1 MKKIINLLVGT
12 QDDILR
18 VDQFIKKYEK
28 DLSRS
33 KIKNLI
39 LQKNLSINNKL
50 NDDPSKKIKINDKI
64 SLIIPEPEE
73 VNLKPFE
80 YKIEII
86 YEDNDLLV
94 LNKKADIS
102 MHPGA
107 GNKDRT
113 LVNALINYKKKLS
126 NINGELRPGIVHRID
141 RHTSGLVV
149 IAKNNFTHE
158 NLSNQFSEHSIE
170 RKYQTLVWG
179 KLRPSKGRIET
190 LITRSSKNRQLMSV
204 SLSKGKNSITNYKTL
219 EIFEKQNIPTFSLIE
234 CKLETGRTHQI
245 RAHFKSIGHPLFND
259 QDYGGS
265 SILKGTTFTKYK
277 QFVNNAFKVC
287 PRQALH
293 ADSLGFLHPRSGKEI
308 FFKID
313 LPNDMQT
320 LINKWRKYSQHINF

>member
-18 VDQFIKKYEK
+18 VDQFINKYEK

-39 LQKNLSINNKL
+39 LKKNLSINNKL

-86 YEDNDLLV
+86 YEDDDLLV
-94 LNKKADIS
+94 LDKKADIS

-141 RHTSGLVV
+141 KHTSGLVV

-179 KLRPSKGRIET
+179 KLRPSNGRIET

-219 EIFEKQNIPTFSLIE
+219 EIFEKETVPTFSLIE

-245 RAHFKSIGHPLFND
+245 RVHMSYKGNNIVGD
-259 QDYGGS
+259 Q
-265 SILKGTTFTKYK
+265 KYK
-277 QFVNNAFKVC
+277 KKFKKIKNINKDLEKKIINLDRQF
-287 PRQALH
+287 LH
-293 ADSLGFLHPRSGKEI
+293 AISLGFTHPTKNKRMN
-308 FFKID
+308 FKSK
-313 LPNDMQT
+313 LPND
-320 LINKWRKYSQHINF
+320 LENILKSLRNA

>member
-18 VDQFIKKYEK
+18 VDQFINKYEK

-39 LQKNLSINNKL
+39 LKKNLSINNKL

-141 RHTSGLVV
+141 KHTSGLVV

-179 KLRPSKGRIET
+179 KLRPSNGKIET

-219 EIFEKQNIPTFSLIE
+219 EIFEKETVPTFSLIE

-245 RAHFKSIGHPLFND
+245 RVHMSYKGNNIVGD
-259 QDYGGS
+259 Q
-265 SILKGTTFTKYK
+265 KYK
-277 QFVNNAFKVC
+277 KKFKKIKNINKDLEKKIMRLDRQF
-287 PRQALH
+287 LH
-293 ADSLGFLHPRSGKEI
+293 AVSLGFTHPTKNKRMN
-308 FFKID
+308 FKSK
-313 LPNDMQT
+313 LPND
-320 LINKWRKYSQHINF
+320 LENILKSLRNA

>member
-1 MKKIINLLVGT
+1 MKKIINLLVET

-18 VDQFIKKYEK
+18 VDQFINKYEK

-39 LQKNLSINNKL
+39 LKKNLSINNKL

-107 GNKDRT
+107 GNKDKT

-141 RHTSGLVV
+141 KHTSGLVV

-179 KLRPSKGRIET
+179 KLRPSNGRIET

-219 EIFEKQNIPTFSLIE
+219 EIFEKETVPTFSLIE

-245 RAHFKSIGHPLFND
+245 RVHMSYKGNNIVGD
-259 QDYGGS
+259 Q
-265 SILKGTTFTKYK
+265 KYK
-277 QFVNNAFKVC
+277 KKFKKIKNINKNLEKKIMNLDRQF
-287 PRQALH
+287 LH
-293 ADSLGFLHPRSGKEI
+293 AVSLGFTHPTKNKRMN
-308 FFKID
+308 FKSK
-313 LPNDMQT
+313 LPND
-320 LINKWRKYSQHINF
+320 LENILKSLRNA

>member
-18 VDQFIKKYEK
+18 VDQFINKYEK

-39 LQKNLSINNKL
+39 LKKNLSINNKL
-50 NDDPSKKIKINDKI
+50 NDDPSKKTKINDKI

-86 YEDNDLLV
+86 YEDDDLLV
-94 LNKKADIS
+94 LDKKADIS

-107 GNKDRT
+107 GNKDKT

-126 NINGELRPGIVHRID
+126 NISGELRPGIVHRID
-141 RHTSGLVV
+141 KHTSGLVV
-149 IAKNNFTHE
+149 IAKNNFAHE

-179 KLRPSKGRIET
+179 KLRPSNGKIET

-219 EIFEKQNIPTFSLIE
+219 EIFEKETVPTFSLIE

-245 RAHFKSIGHPLFND
+245 RVHMGYRGNNIVGD
-259 QDYGGS
+259 Q
-265 SILKGTTFTKYK
+265 KYK
-277 QFVNNAFKVC
+277 KKFKKIKNINKHLEKKIMNLDRQF
-287 PRQALH
+287 LH
-293 ADSLGFLHPRSGKEI
+293 AVSLGFTHPTKNIRMN
-308 FFKID
+308 FKSK
-313 LPNDMQT
+313 LPND
-320 LINKWRKYSQHINF
+320 LENIL

>member
-18 VDQFIKKYEK
+18 VDQFINKYEK

-39 LQKNLSINNKL
+39 LKKNLSINNKL

-80 YKIEII
+80 YKIDII

-141 RHTSGLVV
+141 KHTSGLVV

-179 KLRPSKGRIET
+179 KLRPSNGRIET

-219 EIFEKQNIPTFSLIE
+219 EIFEKETVPTFSLIE

-245 RAHFKSIGHPLFND
+245 RVHMSYKGNNIVGD
-259 QDYGGS
+259 Q
-265 SILKGTTFTKYK
+265 KYK
-277 QFVNNAFKVC
+277 KKFKKIKNINKELEKKIMNLDRQF
-287 PRQALH
+287 LH
-293 ADSLGFLHPRSGKEI
+293 AVSLGFTHPTKNKRMN
-308 FFKID
+308 FKSK
-313 LPNDMQT
+313 LPND
-320 LINKWRKYSQHINF
+320 LENILKSLRNA

>member
-18 VDQFIKKYEK
+18 VDQFINKYEK

-39 LQKNLSINNKL
+39 LKKNLSINNKL

-86 YEDNDLLV
+86 YEDDDLLV
-94 LNKKADIS
+94 LDKKADIS

-107 GNKDRT
+107 GNKDKT

-141 RHTSGLVV
+141 KHTSGLVV
-149 IAKNNFTHE
+149 IAKNNFSHE

-179 KLRPSKGRIET
+179 KLRPSNGKIET

-204 SLSKGKNSITNYKTL
+204 SFSKGKNSITNYKTL
-219 EIFEKQNIPTFSLIE
+219 EIFEKETVPTFSLIE

-245 RAHFKSIGHPLFND
+245 RVHMSYKGNNIVGD
-259 QDYGGS
+259 Q
-265 SILKGTTFTKYK
+265 KYK
-277 QFVNNAFKVC
+277 KKFKKIKNINKDLEKKIINLDRQF
-287 PRQALH
+287 LH
-293 ADSLGFLHPRSGKEI
+293 AVSLGFTHPTKNKRMN
-308 FFKID
+308 FKSK
-313 LPNDMQT
+313 LPND
-320 LINKWRKYSQHINF
+320 LENILKNLRNA

>member
-18 VDQFIKKYEK
+18 VDQFINKYEK

-39 LQKNLSINNKL
+39 LKKNLSINNKL
-50 NDDPSKKIKINDKI
+50 NDDPSKKTKINDKI

-141 RHTSGLVV
+141 KHTSGLVV

-179 KLRPSKGRIET
+179 KLRPSNGKIET

-219 EIFEKQNIPTFSLIE
+219 EIFEKETVPTFSLIE

-245 RAHFKSIGHPLFND
+245 RVHMSYKGNNIVGD
-259 QDYGGS
+259 Q
-265 SILKGTTFTKYK
+265 KYK
-277 QFVNNAFKVC
+277 KKFKKIKNINKDLEKKIMNLDRQF
-287 PRQALH
+287 LH
-293 ADSLGFLHPRSGKEI
+293 AVSLGFSHPTKNKRMN
-308 FFKID
+308 FKSK
-313 LPNDMQT
+313 LPND
-320 LINKWRKYSQHINF
+320 LENILKSLRNA

>member
-12 QDDILR
+12 QDNILR
-18 VDQFIKKYEK
+18 VDQFINKYEK

-39 LQKNLSINNKL
+39 LKKNLSINNKL

-107 GNKDRT
+107 GNKDKT

-141 RHTSGLVV
+141 KHTSGLVV

-179 KLRPSKGRIET
+179 KLRPSNGKIET
-190 LITRSSKNRQLMSV
+190 FITRNSKNRQLMSV
-204 SLSKGKNSITNYKTL
+204 SLSKGKNSITNYRTL
-219 EIFEKQNIPTFSLIE
+219 EIFEKDTVPTFSLIE

-245 RAHFKSIGHPLFND
+245 RVHMSYKGNNIVGD
-259 QDYGGS
+259 Q
-265 SILKGTTFTKYK
+265 KYK
-277 QFVNNAFKVC
+277 KKFKKIKNINKDLEKKIMNLDRQF
-287 PRQALH
+287 LH
-293 ADSLGFLHPRSGKEI
+293 AVSLGFTHPTKNKRMN
-308 FFKID
+308 FKSK
-313 LPNDMQT
+313 LPND
-320 LINKWRKYSQHINF
+320 LENILKSLRNA

>member
-1 MKKIINLLVGT
+1 MKKIINLLART

-18 VDQFIKKYEK
+18 VDQFINKYEK

-39 LQKNLSINNKL
+39 LKKNLSINNKL

-141 RHTSGLVV
+141 KHTSGLVV

-179 KLRPSKGRIET
+179 KLRPSNGKIET

-219 EIFEKQNIPTFSLIE
+219 EIFEKETVPTFSLIE

-245 RAHFKSIGHPLFND
+245 RVHMSYKGNNIVGD
-259 QDYGGS
+259 Q
-265 SILKGTTFTKYK
+265 KYK
-277 QFVNNAFKVC
+277 KKFKKIKNINKDLEKKIMRLDRQF
-287 PRQALH
+287 LH
-293 ADSLGFLHPRSGKEI
+293 AVSLGFTHPTKNKRMN
-308 FFKID
+308 FKSK
-313 LPNDMQT
+313 LPND
-320 LINKWRKYSQHINF
+320 LENILKSLRNA

>member
-1 MKKIINLLVGT
+1 MKKIINLLVET

-18 VDQFIKKYEK
+18 VDQFINKYEK

-39 LQKNLSINNKL
+39 LKKNLSINNKL
-50 NDDPSKKIKINDKI
+50 NDDPSKKTKINDKI

-141 RHTSGLVV
+141 KHTSGLVV

-179 KLRPSKGRIET
+179 KLRPSNGKIET

-219 EIFEKQNIPTFSLIE
+219 EIFEKETVPTFSLIE

-245 RAHFKSIGHPLFND
+245 RVHMSYKGNNIVGD
-259 QDYGGS
+259 Q
-265 SILKGTTFTKYK
+265 KYK
-277 QFVNNAFKVC
+277 KKFKKIKDINKDLEKKIMNLDRQF
-287 PRQALH
+287 LH
-293 ADSLGFLHPRSGKEI
+293 AVSLGFTHPTKNKRMN
-308 FFKID
+308 FKSK
-313 LPNDMQT
+313 LPND
-320 LINKWRKYSQHINF
+320 LENILKSLRNA

>member
-18 VDQFIKKYEK
+18 VDQFINKYEK

-39 LQKNLSINNKL
+39 LKKNLSINNKL
-50 NDDPSKKIKINDKI
+50 NEDPSKKIKINDKI

-86 YEDNDLLV
+86 YEDNDLIV

-141 RHTSGLVV
+141 KHTSGLVV

-179 KLRPSKGRIET
+179 KLRPSNGKIET

-219 EIFEKQNIPTFSLIE
+219 EIFEKETVPTFSLIE

-245 RAHFKSIGHPLFND
+245 RVHMSYKGNNIVGD
-259 QDYGGS
+259 Q
-265 SILKGTTFTKYK
+265 KYK
-277 QFVNNAFKVC
+277 KKFKKIKNINKDLEKKIMNLDRQF
-287 PRQALH
+287 LH
-293 ADSLGFLHPRSGKEI
+293 AVSLGFTHPTKNKRMN
-308 FFKID
+308 FKSK
-313 LPNDMQT
+313 LPND
-320 LINKWRKYSQHINF
+320 LENILKSLRNA

>member
-50 NDDPSKKIKINDKI
+50 NDDPSKKIKIHDKI

-141 RHTSGLVV
+141 KHTSGLVV

-179 KLRPSKGRIET
+179 KLRPSNGKIET

-219 EIFEKQNIPTFSLIE
+219 EIFEKETVPTFSLIE

-245 RAHFKSIGHPLFND
+245 RVHMSYKGNNIVGD
-259 QDYGGS
+259 Q
-265 SILKGTTFTKYK
+265 KYK
-277 QFVNNAFKVC
+277 KKFKKIKNINKDLEKKIINLDRQF
-287 PRQALH
+287 LH
-293 ADSLGFLHPRSGKEI
+293 AVSLGFTHPTKNKRMN
-308 FFKID
+308 FKSK
-313 LPNDMQT
+313 LPND
-320 LINKWRKYSQHINF
+320 LENILKSLRNA

>member
-18 VDQFIKKYEK
+18 VDQFINKYEK

-39 LQKNLSINNKL
+39 LKKNLSINNKL
-50 NDDPSKKIKINDKI
+50 NDDPSKKTKINDKI

-141 RHTSGLVV
+141 KHTSGLVV
-149 IAKNNFTHE
+149 IAKNNFSHE
-158 NLSNQFSEHSIE
+158 NLSNQFSEHSID

-179 KLRPSKGRIET
+179 KLRPSNGKIET

-204 SLSKGKNSITNYKTL
+204 SFSKGKNSITNYKTL
-219 EIFEKQNIPTFSLIE
+219 EIFEKETVPTFSLIE

-245 RAHFKSIGHPLFND
+245 RVHMSYKGNNIVGD
-259 QDYGGS
+259 Q
-265 SILKGTTFTKYK
+265 KYK
-277 QFVNNAFKVC
+277 KKFKKIKNINKDLEKKIMNLDRQF
-287 PRQALH
+287 LH
-293 ADSLGFLHPRSGKEI
+293 AVSLGFTHPTKNKRMN
-308 FFKID
+308 FKSK
-313 LPNDMQT
+313 LPND
-320 LINKWRKYSQHINF
+320 LENILKSLRNA

>member
-12 QDDILR
+12 QDNILM
-18 VDQFIKKYEK
+18 VDQFINKYEK
-28 DLSRS
+28 NLSRS

-39 LQKNLSINNKL
+39 IKKNLSINDKINE
-50 NDDPSKKIKINDKI
+50 DPSKKIKINDKI

-107 GNKDRT
+107 GNKDKT

-141 RHTSGLVV
+141 KHTSGLVV

-179 KLRPSKGRIET
+179 KLRPSNGKIET

-219 EIFEKQNIPTFSLIE
+219 EIFEKETVPTFSLIE

-245 RAHFKSIGHPLFND
+245 RVHMSYKGNNIVGD
-259 QDYGGS
+259 Q
-265 SILKGTTFTKYK
+265 KYK
-277 QFVNNAFKVC
+277 KKFKKIKNINKDLEKKIMNLDRQF
-287 PRQALH
+287 LH
-293 ADSLGFLHPRSGKEI
+293 AVSLGFTHPTKNKRMS
-308 FFKID
+308 FKSK
-313 LPNDMQT
+313 LPND
-320 LINKWRKYSQHINF
+320 LENILKSLRNA

>member
-18 VDQFIKKYEK
+18 VDQFINKYEK

-39 LQKNLSINNKL
+39 LKKNLSINSKL

-107 GNKDRT
+107 GNKDKT

-141 RHTSGLVV
+141 KHTSGLVV

-179 KLRPSKGRIET
+179 KLRPSNGRIET

-219 EIFEKQNIPTFSLIE
+219 EIFEKETVPTFSLIE

-245 RAHFKSIGHPLFND
+245 RVHMSYKGNNIVGD
-259 QDYGGS
+259 Q
-265 SILKGTTFTKYK
+265 KYK
-277 QFVNNAFKVC
+277 KKFKKIKNINKDLEKKIMNLDRQF
-287 PRQALH
+287 LH
-293 ADSLGFLHPRSGKEI
+293 AVSLGFTHPTKNKRMN
-308 FFKID
+308 FKSK
-313 LPNDMQT
+313 LPND
-320 LINKWRKYSQHINF
+320 LENILKSLRNA

>member
-18 VDQFIKKYEK
+18 VDQFINKYEK

-39 LQKNLSINNKL
+39 LKKNLSINNKL
-50 NDDPSKKIKINDKI
+50 NEDPSKKTKINDRI

-141 RHTSGLVV
+141 KHTSGLVV

-179 KLRPSKGRIET
+179 KLRPSNGRIET

-219 EIFEKQNIPTFSLIE
+219 EIFEKETVPTFSLIE

-245 RAHFKSIGHPLFND
+245 RVHMSYKGNNIVGDQKSVSYTHL
-259 QDYGGS
+259 
-265 SILKGTTFTKYK
+265 T
-277 QFVNNAFKVC
+277 
-287 PRQALH
+287 
-293 ADSLGFLHPRSGKEI
+293 
-308 FFKID
+308 
-313 LPNDMQT
+313 LPT
-320 LINKWRKYSQHINF
+320 IYSV

>member
-18 VDQFIKKYEK
+18 VDQCINQYEK

-39 LQKNLSINNKL
+39 LKKNLSINNKL

-86 YEDNDLLV
+86 FEDNDLLV

-141 RHTSGLVV
+141 KHTSGLVV

-179 KLRPSKGRIET
+179 KLRPSNGRIET

-219 EIFEKQNIPTFSLIE
+219 EIFEKETVPTFSLIE

-245 RAHFKSIGHPLFND
+245 RVHMNHLGCPLIGDPL
-259 QDYGGS
+259 YGRRRRFAKNTHQKLREVIEG
-265 SILKGTTFTKYK
+265 F
-277 QFVNNAFKVC
+277 

-293 ADSLGFLHPRSGKEI
+293 ASELSFLDPSINREVT
-308 FFKID
+308 FKSKLPSD
-313 LPNDMQT
+313 LVELREN
-320 LINKWRKYSQHINF
+320 LINQV

>member
-18 VDQFIKKYEK
+18 VDQFINKYEK

-39 LQKNLSINNKL
+39 LKKNLSINNKL
-50 NDDPSKKIKINDKI
+50 NDDPSKKTKINDKI

-86 YEDNDLLV
+86 YEDNDLIV

-141 RHTSGLVV
+141 KHTSGLVV

-179 KLRPSKGRIET
+179 KLRPSNGRIET

-219 EIFEKQNIPTFSLIE
+219 EIFEKETVPTFSLIE

-245 RAHFKSIGHPLFND
+245 RVHMSYKGNNIVGD
-259 QDYGGS
+259 Q
-265 SILKGTTFTKYK
+265 KYK
-277 QFVNNAFKVC
+277 KKFKKIKNINKDLEKKIMNLDRQF
-287 PRQALH
+287 LH
-293 ADSLGFLHPRSGKEI
+293 AVSLGFTHPTKNKRMN
-308 FFKID
+308 FKSK
-313 LPNDMQT
+313 LPND
-320 LINKWRKYSQHINF
+320 LENILKSLRNA

>member
-1 MKKIINLLVGT
+1 MKKIINLLVET
-12 QDDILR
+12 KDDILR
-18 VDQFIKKYEK
+18 VDQFINKYEK

-39 LQKNLSINNKL
+39 LKKNLSINNKL
-50 NDDPSKKIKINDKI
+50 NDDPSKKTKINDKI

-107 GNKDRT
+107 GNKDKT

-141 RHTSGLVV
+141 KHTSGLVV

-179 KLRPSKGRIET
+179 KLRPSNGKIET

-219 EIFEKQNIPTFSLIE
+219 EIFEKETVPTFSLIE

-245 RAHFKSIGHPLFND
+245 RVHMSYKGNNIVGD
-259 QDYGGS
+259 Q
-265 SILKGTTFTKYK
+265 KYK
-277 QFVNNAFKVC
+277 KKFKKIKNISKDLEKKIMNLDRQF
-287 PRQALH
+287 LH
-293 ADSLGFLHPRSGKEI
+293 AVSLGFTHPTKNKRMN
-308 FFKID
+308 FKSK
-313 LPNDMQT
+313 LPNE
-320 LINKWRKYSQHINF
+320 LENILKNLRNA

>member
-18 VDQFIKKYEK
+18 VDQFINKYEK

-39 LQKNLSINNKL
+39 LKKNLSINNKL

-126 NINGELRPGIVHRID
+126 NINGEQRPGIVHRID
-141 RHTSGLVV
+141 KHTSGLVV

-179 KLRPSKGRIET
+179 KLRPSNGKIET

-219 EIFEKQNIPTFSLIE
+219 EIFEKETVPTFSLIE

-245 RAHFKSIGHPLFND
+245 RVHMSYKGNNIVGD
-259 QDYGGS
+259 Q
-265 SILKGTTFTKYK
+265 KYK
-277 QFVNNAFKVC
+277 KKFKKIKNINKDLEKKIMNLDRQF
-287 PRQALH
+287 LH
-293 ADSLGFLHPRSGKEI
+293 AVSLGFTHPTKNKRMN
-308 FFKID
+308 FKSK
-313 LPNDMQT
+313 LPND
-320 LINKWRKYSQHINF
+320 LENILKSLRNA

>member
-18 VDQFIKKYEK
+18 VDQFINKYEK

-39 LQKNLSINNKL
+39 LKKNLSINNKL
-50 NDDPSKKIKINDKI
+50 NDDPSKKTKINDRI

-141 RHTSGLVV
+141 KNTSGLVV

-179 KLRPSKGRIET
+179 KLRPSNGKIET

-219 EIFEKQNIPTFSLIE
+219 EIFEKETVPTFSLIE

-245 RAHFKSIGHPLFND
+245 RVHMSYKGNNIVGD
-259 QDYGGS
+259 Q
-265 SILKGTTFTKYK
+265 KYK
-277 QFVNNAFKVC
+277 KKFKKIKNINKDLEKKIMNLDRQF
-287 PRQALH
+287 LH
-293 ADSLGFLHPRSGKEI
+293 AVSLGFTHPTKNKRMN
-308 FFKID
+308 FKSKLSND
-313 LPNDMQT
+313 LENI
-320 LINKWRKYSQHINF
+320 LKSLRNA

>member
-18 VDQFIKKYEK
+18 VDQFINKYEK

-39 LQKNLSINNKL
+39 LKKNLSINNKL

-141 RHTSGLVV
+141 KHTSGLVV

-179 KLRPSKGRIET
+179 KLRPSNGKIET

-219 EIFEKQNIPTFSLIE
+219 EIFEKETVPTFSLIE

-245 RAHFKSIGHPLFND
+245 RVHMSYKGNNIVGD
-259 QDYGGS
+259 Q
-265 SILKGTTFTKYK
+265 KYK
-277 QFVNNAFKVC
+277 KKFKKIKNINKDLEKKIMNLDRQF
-287 PRQALH
+287 LH
-293 ADSLGFLHPRSGKEI
+293 AVSLGFTHPTKNKRMN
-308 FFKID
+308 FKSE
-313 LPNDMQT
+313 LPNE
-320 LINKWRKYSQHINF
+320 LENILKSLRNA

>member
-12 QDDILR
+12 QDNIVR
-18 VDQFIKKYEK
+18 VDQFINKYEK

-39 LQKNLSINNKL
+39 LKKNLSINNQL

-86 YEDNDLLV
+86 YEDNDLIV

-141 RHTSGLVV
+141 KHTSGLVV

-179 KLRPSKGRIET
+179 KLRPSNGKIET

-219 EIFEKQNIPTFSLIE
+219 EIFEKETVPTFSLIE

-245 RAHFKSIGHPLFND
+245 RVHMSYKGNNIVGD
-259 QDYGGS
+259 Q
-265 SILKGTTFTKYK
+265 KYK
-277 QFVNNAFKVC
+277 KKFKKIKNINKDLEKKIMNLDRQF
-287 PRQALH
+287 LH
-293 ADSLGFLHPRSGKEI
+293 AISLGFTHPTKNKRMN
-308 FFKID
+308 FKSK
-313 LPNDMQT
+313 LPND
-320 LINKWRKYSQHINF
+320 LENILKSLRNA

>member
-18 VDQFIKKYEK
+18 VDQFINKYEK

-39 LQKNLSINNKL
+39 LKKNLSINNKL

-86 YEDNDLLV
+86 YEDNDLIV

-141 RHTSGLVV
+141 KHTSGLVV

-179 KLRPSKGRIET
+179 KLRPSNGKIET

-219 EIFEKQNIPTFSLIE
+219 EIFEKETVPTFSLIE

-245 RAHFKSIGHPLFND
+245 RVHMSYKGNNIVGD
-259 QDYGGS
+259 Q
-265 SILKGTTFTKYK
+265 KYK
-277 QFVNNAFKVC
+277 KKFKKIKNINKGLEKKIMNLDRQF
-287 PRQALH
+287 LH
-293 ADSLGFLHPRSGKEI
+293 AVSLGFTHPTKNKRMN
-308 FFKID
+308 FKSK
-313 LPNDMQT
+313 LPND
-320 LINKWRKYSQHINF
+320 LENILKSLRNA

>member
-1 MKKIINLLVGT
+1 MKKTINLLVGT
-12 QDDILR
+12 QDNILR
-18 VDQFIKKYEK
+18 VDQFINKYEK

-39 LQKNLSINNKL
+39 LKKNLSINNKL

-126 NINGELRPGIVHRID
+126 NINGDLRPGIVHRID
-141 RHTSGLVV
+141 KHTSGLVV

-179 KLRPSKGRIET
+179 KLRPSNGKIET

-219 EIFEKQNIPTFSLIE
+219 EIFEKETVPTFSLIE

-245 RAHFKSIGHPLFND
+245 RVHMSYKGNNIVGD
-259 QDYGGS
+259 Q
-265 SILKGTTFTKYK
+265 KYK
-277 QFVNNAFKVC
+277 KKFKKIKNINKNLEEKIMNLDRQF
-287 PRQALH
+287 LH
-293 ADSLGFLHPRSGKEI
+293 AVSLGFTHPTKNKRMN
-308 FFKID
+308 FKSK
-313 LPNDMQT
+313 LPND
-320 LINKWRKYSQHINF
+320 LENILKSLRNA

>member
-18 VDQFIKKYEK
+18 VDQFINKYEK

-39 LQKNLSINNKL
+39 LKKNLSINNKL

-107 GNKDRT
+107 GNKEKT

-141 RHTSGLVV
+141 KHTSGLVV

-179 KLRPSKGRIET
+179 KLRPSNGRIET

-204 SLSKGKNSITNYKTL
+204 SFSKGKNSITNYKTL
-219 EIFEKQNIPTFSLIE
+219 EIFEKETVPTFSLIE

-245 RAHFKSIGHPLFND
+245 RVHMSYKGNNIVGD
-259 QDYGGS
+259 Q
-265 SILKGTTFTKYK
+265 KYK
-277 QFVNNAFKVC
+277 KKFKKIKNINKDLEKKIMNLDRQF
-287 PRQALH
+287 LH
-293 ADSLGFLHPRSGKEI
+293 AVSLGFTHPTKNKRMN
-308 FFKID
+308 FKSK
-313 LPNDMQT
+313 LPND
-320 LINKWRKYSQHINF
+320 LENILKSLRNA

>member
-18 VDQFIKKYEK
+18 VDQFINKYEK

-39 LQKNLSINNKL
+39 LKKNLSINNKL

-107 GNKDRT
+107 GNKDKT

-141 RHTSGLVV
+141 KHTSGLVV

-179 KLRPSKGRIET
+179 KLRPSNGRIET

-219 EIFEKQNIPTFSLIE
+219 EIFEKETVPTFSLIE

-245 RAHFKSIGHPLFND
+245 RVHMSYKGNNIVGD
-259 QDYGGS
+259 Q
-265 SILKGTTFTKYK
+265 KYK
-277 QFVNNAFKVC
+277 KKFKKIKNINKDLEKKIMNLDRQF
-287 PRQALH
+287 LH
-293 ADSLGFLHPRSGKEI
+293 AVSLGFTHPTKNKRMN
-308 FFKID
+308 FKSK
-313 LPNDMQT
+313 LPND
-320 LINKWRKYSQHINF
+320 LENILKSLRNA

>member
-39 LQKNLSINNKL
+39 LKKNLSINNKL

-141 RHTSGLVV
+141 KHTSGLVV

-170 RKYQTLVWG
+170 RTYQTLVWG
-179 KLRPSKGRIET
+179 KLRPSNGKIET

-219 EIFEKQNIPTFSLIE
+219 EIFEKETVPTFSLIE

-245 RAHFKSIGHPLFND
+245 RVHMSYKGNNIVGD
-259 QDYGGS
+259 Q
-265 SILKGTTFTKYK
+265 KYK
-277 QFVNNAFKVC
+277 KKFKKIKNINKNLEKKIMNLDRQF
-287 PRQALH
+287 LH
-293 ADSLGFLHPRSGKEI
+293 AVSLGFTHPTKNKRMN
-308 FFKID
+308 FKSK
-313 LPNDMQT
+313 LPND
-320 LINKWRKYSQHINF
+320 LENILKSLRNA

>member
-18 VDQFIKKYEK
+18 VDQFINKYEK

-39 LQKNLSINNKL
+39 LKKNLSINNKL

-107 GNKDRT
+107 GNKDKT

-126 NINGELRPGIVHRID
+126 NINGEQRPGIVHRID
-141 RHTSGLVV
+141 KHTSGLVV

-179 KLRPSKGRIET
+179 KLRPSNGKIET

-219 EIFEKQNIPTFSLIE
+219 EIFEKETVPTFSLIE

-245 RAHFKSIGHPLFND
+245 RVHMSYKGNNIVGD
-259 QDYGGS
+259 Q
-265 SILKGTTFTKYK
+265 KYK
-277 QFVNNAFKVC
+277 KKFKKIKNINKDLEKKIMNLDRQF
-287 PRQALH
+287 LH
-293 ADSLGFLHPRSGKEI
+293 AVSLGFTHPTKNKRMN
-308 FFKID
+308 FKSK
-313 LPNDMQT
+313 LPND
-320 LINKWRKYSQHINF
+320 LENILKSLRNA

>member
-18 VDQFIKKYEK
+18 VDQFINKYEK

-39 LQKNLSINNKL
+39 LKKNLSINNKL

-141 RHTSGLVV
+141 KHTSGLVV

-179 KLRPSKGRIET
+179 KLRPSNGRIET

-219 EIFEKQNIPTFSLIE
+219 EIFEKETVPTFSLIE

-245 RAHFKSIGHPLFND
+245 RVHMSYKGNNIVGD
-259 QDYGGS
+259 Q
-265 SILKGTTFTKYK
+265 KYK
-277 QFVNNAFKVC
+277 KKFKKIKNINKDLEKKIINLDRQF
-287 PRQALH
+287 LH
-293 ADSLGFLHPRSGKEI
+293 AVSLGFTHPTKNKRMN
-308 FFKID
+308 FKSK
-313 LPNDMQT
+313 LPND
-320 LINKWRKYSQHINF
+320 LENILKSLRNA

>member
-1 MKKIINLLVGT
+1 MKKIINLLVGI

-18 VDQFIKKYEK
+18 VDQFINKYEK

-39 LQKNLSINNKL
+39 LKKNLSINNKL

-107 GNKDRT
+107 GNKDKT

-141 RHTSGLVV
+141 KHTSGLVV

-179 KLRPSKGRIET
+179 KLRPSNGRIET

-219 EIFEKQNIPTFSLIE
+219 EIFEKETVPTFSLIE

-245 RAHFKSIGHPLFND
+245 RVHMSYKGNNIVGD
-259 QDYGGS
+259 Q
-265 SILKGTTFTKYK
+265 KYK
-277 QFVNNAFKVC
+277 KKFKKIKNINKDLEKKIINLDRQF
-287 PRQALH
+287 LH
-293 ADSLGFLHPRSGKEI
+293 AISLGFTHPTKNKRMN
-308 FFKID
+308 FKSK
-313 LPNDMQT
+313 LPND
-320 LINKWRKYSQHINF
+320 LENILKSLRNA

>member
-1 MKKIINLLVGT
+1 MKKIINLLVET

-18 VDQFIKKYEK
+18 VDQFINKYEK

-39 LQKNLSINNKL
+39 LKKNLSINNKL

-141 RHTSGLVV
+141 KHTSGLVV

-179 KLRPSKGRIET
+179 KLRPSNGKIET

-219 EIFEKQNIPTFSLIE
+219 EIFEKETVPTFSLIE

-245 RAHFKSIGHPLFND
+245 RVHMSYKGNNIVGD
-259 QDYGGS
+259 Q
-265 SILKGTTFTKYK
+265 KYK
-277 QFVNNAFKVC
+277 KKFKKIKNINKDLEKKIMNLDRQF
-287 PRQALH
+287 LH
-293 ADSLGFLHPRSGKEI
+293 AVSLGFTHPTKNKRMN
-308 FFKID
+308 FKSK
-313 LPNDMQT
+313 LPND
-320 LINKWRKYSQHINF
+320 LENILKSLRNA

>member
-1 MKKIINLLVGT
+1 MKKIINLLVGI

-18 VDQFIKKYEK
+18 VDQFINKYEK

-39 LQKNLSINNKL
+39 LKKNLSINNKL

-141 RHTSGLVV
+141 KHTSGLVV

-179 KLRPSKGRIET
+179 KLRPSNGKIET

-219 EIFEKQNIPTFSLIE
+219 EIFEKETVPTFSLIE

-245 RAHFKSIGHPLFND
+245 RVHMSYKGNNIVGD
-259 QDYGGS
+259 Q
-265 SILKGTTFTKYK
+265 KYK
-277 QFVNNAFKVC
+277 KRFKKIKNINKDLEKKIINLDRQF
-287 PRQALH
+287 LH
-293 ADSLGFLHPRSGKEI
+293 AVSLGFTHPTKNKRMN
-308 FFKID
+308 FKSK
-313 LPNDMQT
+313 LPND
-320 LINKWRKYSQHINF
+320 LENILKSLRNA

>member
-1 MKKIINLLVGT
+1 MKKIINLLVET
-12 QDDILR
+12 KDDILR
-18 VDQFIKKYEK
+18 VDQFINKYEK

-39 LQKNLSINNKL
+39 LKKNLSINNKL
-50 NDDPSKKIKINDKI
+50 NDDPSKKTKINDKI

-107 GNKDRT
+107 GNKDKT

-141 RHTSGLVV
+141 KHTSGLVV

-179 KLRPSKGRIET
+179 KLRPSNGKIET

-219 EIFEKQNIPTFSLIE
+219 EIFEKETVPTFSLIE

-245 RAHFKSIGHPLFND
+245 RVHMSYKGNNIVGD
-259 QDYGGS
+259 Q
-265 SILKGTTFTKYK
+265 KYK
-277 QFVNNAFKVC
+277 KKFKKIKNINKDLEKKIMNLDRQF
-287 PRQALH
+287 LH
-293 ADSLGFLHPRSGKEI
+293 AVSLGFTHPTKNKRMN
-308 FFKID
+308 FKSK
-313 LPNDMQT
+313 LPNE
-320 LINKWRKYSQHINF
+320 LENILKNLRNA